1 MLLGIFLAIV
11 STFFVL
17 GNTQAVCDLPGH
29 GAIPCI
35 EDDDGNQTME
45 TCGPDHFACT
55 DDDNET
61 CDCPGLIQDEA
72 GDCDPD
78 LLSCVDDDG
87 ETCDC
92 PRLNLGREEKSDGIV
107 LTWWGFWG
115 DWGSLEF
122 CPKGSFVH
130 GFQLKSE
137 PSQGRGD
144 DTALNA
150 VRLSCNR
157 DLAGAGVLTSSQAP
171 WGVWGSAALCPSGSL
186 VTGFSVKEEPRQ
198 GGGDDTALNNV
209 RLSCGATVSI
219 HASVRTS
226 WGQWKDGL
234 HCRAGWAVIGMKTRV
249 ERSRCGGDCT
259 ALNGLQL
266 ICGRD

>member
-1 MLLGIFLAIV
+1 MLLGNFLALA

-17 GNTQAVCDLPGH
+17 GNTQAV
-29 GAIPCI
+29 
-35 EDDDGNQTME
+35 E
-45 TCGPDHFACT
+45 TCGPDHLACT

-61 CDCPGLIQDEA
+61 CNCPGLTH
-72 GDCDPD
+72 
-78 LLSCVDDDG
+78 DDDDS
-87 ETCDC
+87 CDC
-92 PRLNLGREEKSDGIV
+92 PNLNLGREEKSDGIV

-122 CPKGSFVH
+122 CPKGSFVD

-249 ERSRCGGDCT
+249 ERSQGGGEDT

-266 ICGRD
+266 ICGRL